1 MIVIFTIAEA
11 LTLLATDDEKGTA
24 KVTSSVQYGLSGA
37 AIAELLYKGKLAIDK
52 KKIIVKDDS
61 LTDISFFNTI
71 IEEIKE
77 AKAKKVE
84 HWIRYFSSKKE
95 RLIDPLYLSLVEKGI
110 LKEEEKTNF
119 LIFSRTVY
127 PTLDERAEVEIRKQV
142 NDVVLNGKERDGEVE
157 ILLSLIKASS
167 LINEVFGKENKKEAK
182 QFIKEIEKENELA
195 KLISKAI
202 SNVESE
208 DMATISTTVINN

>member
-1 MIVIFTIAEA
+1 TVAEA

-37 AIAELLYKGKLAIDK
+37 AIAELLYKGKLAIEK
-52 KKIIVKDDS
+52 KKVIVKDDS

-95 RLIDPLYLSLVEKGI
+95 RLIDPLYLSLEKGI

-119 LIFSRTVY
+119 QILSRTV
-127 PTLDERAEVEIRKQV
+127 
-142 NDVVLNGKERDGEVE
+142 
-157 ILLSLIKASS
+157 
-167 LINEVFGKENKKEAK
+167 
-182 QFIKEIEKENELA
+182 
-195 KLISKAI
+195 
-202 SNVESE
+202 
-208 DMATISTTVINN
+208 